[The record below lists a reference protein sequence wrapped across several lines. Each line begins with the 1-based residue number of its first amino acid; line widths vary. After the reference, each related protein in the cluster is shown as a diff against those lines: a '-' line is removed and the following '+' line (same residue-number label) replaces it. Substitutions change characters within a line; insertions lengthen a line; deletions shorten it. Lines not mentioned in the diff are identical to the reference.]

1 MAGEKPKTKCPD
13 CAHPIDMHVTSGVFG
28 VHAPGGCHMLRRP
41 QKDEL
46 RLVECECP
54 RTPDTFLEVAR

>member
-1 MAGEKPKTKCPD
+1 MAGENPTKKCPD
-13 CAHPIDMHVTSGVFG
+13 CDHPVDMHVTCGVFG
-28 VHAPGGCHMLRRP
+28 VHAPGGCHMLRRA

-46 RLVECECP
+46 RLVACECP